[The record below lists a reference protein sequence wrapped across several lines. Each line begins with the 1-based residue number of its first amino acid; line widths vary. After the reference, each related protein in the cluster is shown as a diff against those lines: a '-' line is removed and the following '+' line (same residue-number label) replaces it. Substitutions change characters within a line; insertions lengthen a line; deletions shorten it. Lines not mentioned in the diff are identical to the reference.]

1 MALRKEDLDADDEQR
16 DNAKKRSRITIDL
29 SPELRRRIK
38 LAALQNDLPIGEYV
52 GRILEQTVPD
62 EASMIQRQRRPVTN
76 KTLERLSKI
85 SDEIMESRGGKLF
98 EDSTEMIRQMREERT
113 EELMQA
119 VTAQNDEE
127 EESTTTEQIVPDEA
141 NKASRQWRPVTSE
154 TFERLRQIREEIM
167 KDRNGRH

>member
-1 MALRKEDLDADDEQR
+1 MALRKEDLDDNDEQR

-38 LAALQNDLPIGEYV
+38 MAALQEDLSIGEYV
-52 GRILEQTVPD
+52 GRILEDIVP
-62 EASMIQRQRRPVTN
+62 EEVSMAQRQHRPVTN

-113 EELMQA
+113 RYLMGEE
-119 VTAQNDEE
+119 
-127 EESTTTEQIVPDEA
+127 
-141 NKASRQWRPVTSE
+141 
-154 TFERLRQIREEIM
+154 
-167 KDRNGRH
+167 

>member
-1 MALRKEDLDADDEQR
+1 MALRKEDLDDDDEQR

-38 LAALQNDLPIGEYV
+38 MAALQNDLPIGEYV

-98 EDSTEMIRQMREERT
+98 EDSAELIRREREKRT
-113 EELMQA
+113 EYLMQ
-119 VTAQNDEE
+119 VISGEYGKDPYEE
-127 EESTTTEQIVPDEA
+127 DTLEEQP
-141 NKASRQWRPVTSE
+141 
-154 TFERLRQIREEIM
+154 
-167 KDRNGRH
+167 